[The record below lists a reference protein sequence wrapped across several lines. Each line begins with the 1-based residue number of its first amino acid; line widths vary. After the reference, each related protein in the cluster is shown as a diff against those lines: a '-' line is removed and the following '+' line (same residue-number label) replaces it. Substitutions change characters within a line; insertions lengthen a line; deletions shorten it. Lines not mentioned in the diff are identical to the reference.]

1 MLRPL
6 FVALQLLT
14 RLPTP
19 HLHDIT
25 AQETGRSVLFYPA
38 AGLIIGGL
46 LVLLDQLLLN
56 GSPTLTAALLLA
68 AWVLLNGALHLDGLG
83 DSADAWLGGHGNR
96 ERTLEIMKDP
106 RSGPAAVV
114 CIALVLLVKFAA
126 LQEITAASH
135 WPALL
140 LIPILGRTLL
150 VLLFLT
156 TPYVRPGGMG
166 EMLAQH
172 LPRRWAWGVVILIGG
187 VMLATADIALIG
199 SLAAG
204 LAIFAGL
211 RRLMLQRIGGTTGDT
226 AGAVVELSEAGML
239 VAIALL
245 L

>member
-25 AQETGRSVLFYPA
+25 AQETGRSVLFYPV
-38 AGLIIGGL
+38 AGIIIGGL
-46 LVLLDQLLLN
+46 LVLLNQLLLN
-56 GSPTLTAALLLA
+56 ASSTLTAALLLA
-68 AWVLLNGALHLDGLG
+68 TWVLLTGALHLDGLG

-106 RSGPAAVV
+106 RSGPAAVA
-114 CIALVLLVKFAA
+114 CITLVLLLKFAA
-126 LQEITAASH
+126 LQDLTSAPY

-140 LIPILGRTLL
+140 LIPIMSRTLL

-156 TPYVRPGGMG
+156 TPYVRSGGMG
-166 EMLAQH
+166 AILAQH
-172 LPRRWAWGVVILIGG
+172 LPKRWAWGVIILIGG
-187 VMLATADIALIG
+187 LMLATAEIALIG
-199 SLAAG
+199 SLLTG
-204 LAIFAGL
+204 LAIFAGI
-211 RRLMLQRIGGTTGDT
+211 RRLMHQRIGGTTGDT
-226 AGAVVELSEAGML
+226 AGALVELSEAGML